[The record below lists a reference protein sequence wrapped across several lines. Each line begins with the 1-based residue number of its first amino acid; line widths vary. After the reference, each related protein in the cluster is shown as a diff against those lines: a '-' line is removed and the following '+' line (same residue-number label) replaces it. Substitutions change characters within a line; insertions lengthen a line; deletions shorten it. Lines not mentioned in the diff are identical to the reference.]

1 MRSLWNVRLSVLSH
15 WSVVTYAQVP
25 VISALKE
32 DFISHVTAR
41 ASASWS
47 APTSVSSLVPQ
58 NALPV
63 SWNVRTT
70 VSTVSVKRSVES
82 AVFDVLSHVSG
93 SVSIT
98 SVLIFALNHAIDLAA
113 MYHVLSYCVVVILVL
128 DCVESPAQRSALFV
142 TVRSSPRSFLAL
154 RKTQMLDLYSLKTVA
169 MSLSP
174 KALIII
180 WMKMMMSSS

>member
-15 WSVVTYAQVP
+15 WSVVTYAQAP
-25 VISALKE
+25 VIPALKE
-32 DFISHVTAR
+32 DFISHVTAH

-47 APTSVSSLVPQ
+47 APTSVSSLVLQ

-70 VSTVSVKRSVES
+70 VSTVGVKRDVES
-82 AVFDVLSHVSG
+82 AVLHVPSHASG
-93 SVSIT
+93 GASTI
-98 SVLIFALNHAIDLAA
+98 SVLIFALNHAIGLAA
-113 MYHVLSYCVVVILVL
+113 TYHVLSYCAVVILVL
-128 DCVESPAQRSALFV
+128 DCVESPARRSALFV
-142 TVRSSPRSFLAL
+142 TVRNSPRSFLAL
-154 RKTQMLDLYSLKTVA
+154 RKTQMLDLYSLKTAA

-174 KALIII
+174 KALTII